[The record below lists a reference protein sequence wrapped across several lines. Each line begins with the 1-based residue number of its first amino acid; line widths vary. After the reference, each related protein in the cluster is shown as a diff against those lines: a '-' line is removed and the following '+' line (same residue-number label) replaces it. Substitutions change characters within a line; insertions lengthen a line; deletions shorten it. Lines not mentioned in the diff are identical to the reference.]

1 MSPQVGNPLPATPLV
16 LKDGRIARVSIHTIP
31 FPEDAETLAS
41 ATANELE
48 IFTQTMA
55 TDCFLTAQVIG
66 HVDKTETSGRGTAD
80 IHRLARARADVI
92 RSSLVANGLP
102 ASSIASVWDWQFMVQ
117 EARATLWMFR
127 LTAGDDCQDD
137 PLDSVSPDQVAAVDV
152 PAAEEKE
159 QSKAQSSEVEPQPVE
174 QRVVAAAKTTSP
186 TVTEPIPASVSK
198 PKAKATGDP
207 TVKQAIAAA
216 PKARAPV
223 QLTAVTSP
231 ANGLDKKGKVAL
243 SDSGALEITFATNS
257 SYLPQGSRAQL
268 RAFLDRID
276 QGKSYVVRVQT
287 SIDTASSVVGT
298 SSKAEAARYNQW
310 LADRRFERVKA
321 WLLKNSEGSTLQIES
336 TEVNNDNS
344 RRVVVELNPL
354 G

>member
-1 MSPQVGNPLPATPLV
+1 MPATPLV

-92 RSSLVANGLP
+92 QSSLVANGLP
-102 ASSIASVWDWQFMVQ
+102 AASIASVWDWQFMVQ

-137 PLDSVSPDQVAAVDV
+137 PLDSVSPEQVAAIDA
-152 PAAEEKE
+152 PATEEQE
-159 QSKAQSSEVEPQPVE
+159 PSKAESSKVEPQSVE

-186 TVTEPIPASVSK
+186 KVTEPIPASVSK
-198 PKAKATGDP
+198 PKAKATSDP
-207 TVKQAIAAA
+207 TVKHAAIAAA
-216 PKARAPV
+216 PEVRAPV

-231 ANGLDKKGKVAL
+231 ANELDK
-243 SDSGALEITFATNS
+243 
-257 SYLPQGSRAQL
+257 
-268 RAFLDRID
+268 
-276 QGKSYVVRVQT
+276 
-287 SIDTASSVVGT
+287 
-298 SSKAEAARYNQW
+298 
-310 LADRRFERVKA
+310 
-321 WLLKNSEGSTLQIES
+321 
-336 TEVNNDNS
+336 
-344 RRVVVELNPL
+344 
-354 G
+354 